1 MHSSPLYS
9 TLTNANYLFKR
20 FQFRLNFLIKQINQA
35 ITICTIESF
44 NQINRK
50 NLVFLKE
57 SIIEMKAESSCWC
70 AKPKIDFNLKIEWKG
85 GQRHYSDVAMGFKT
99 FTCQQVCRSLALT
112 SLQTN
117 FFLAS
122 MMPWIRISLKQ
133 TLLQPK
139 HQNF

>member
-1 MHSSPLYS
+1 LNHSI
-9 TLTNANYLFKR
+9 K
-20 FQFRLNFLIKQINQA
+20 LIG
-35 ITICTIESF
+35 
-44 NQINRK
+44 K

-117 FFLAS
+117 FFWL
-122 MMPWIRISLKQ
+122 PWCHGSEYPSNKHYYSRNIRIFRWQYQVHIRLKMALCSVINVNRGNL
-133 TLLQPK
+133 TSIKL
-139 HQNF
+139 